1 METNSEA
8 QNENCC

>member
-8 QNENCC
+8 QNENCH